1 MTEVTDRDPACLRH
15 AFALAGRSAAGGDQP
30 YGAVLVGPGG
40 ETLIEGMNTR
50 ATTGDATGHAE
61 LSVVSEASR
70 RWPREFLVGCTLY
83 SSAEP
88 CPMCAGAIGW
98 SGIGRLVFGL
108 SKSAEYALGL
118 STGAPRFRDTVLARA
133 ILGSLEPPVEV
144 VGPLLE
150 DEACQPHLRWAAMRR
165 TQDVVDYHD

>member
-1 MTEVTDRDPACLRH
+1 MADVTDRDLHWLRY
-15 AFALAGRSAAGGDQP
+15 AFTLAERSTDGGDQP
-30 YGAVLVGPGG
+30 YGAVLVGPDG
-40 ETLIEGMNTR
+40 ESLVEEMNTR
-50 ATTGDATGHAE
+50 ATSGDATGHAE
-61 LSVVSEASR
+61 LRAVSAASR

-98 SGIGRLVFGL
+98 GGPGRVVFGL

-118 STGAPRFRDTVLARA
+118 SAGPPRFRDPGLARA
-133 ILGSLEPPVEV
+133 ILGSLEPPIEV

-150 DEACQPHLRWAAMRR
+150 DDARRPHLRWAAM
-165 TQDVVDYHD
+165 QSKISG